1 MDFTGI
7 WISLLKFEGAEEVAG
22 KMDGRFYL
30 LVQTAR
36 TMLTLAPAESLHHDT
51 QSYEAVMQNRFTNCF
66 PVLRSRVK

>member
-7 WISLLKFEGAEEVAG
+7 WISLLKFERAGEVAG

-36 TMLTLAPAESLHHDT
+36 TTLTFAPHEPLHQDV
-51 QSYEAVMQNRFTNCF
+51 QSYEAVM
-66 PVLRSRVK
+66 